1 MKKIMLEWRKFL
13 KEEEASAEY
22 AKASKEKKTL
32 EALIGAEYKEFV
44 AGLKNKIKD
53 PKFQSFLEMGLVDGS
68 VPDDRVTVETVD
80 IPVKQLQPTQSQ
92 IGLAD
97 SLGYLSQ
104 KAPQGAA
111 TIAKG
116 SVKPANIGGRI
127 ITANGKY
134 VVDGHHR
141 WSQIYL
147 INPEATV
154 PAINFNVGGAFDSP
168 EGVLKLTHL
177 SIAATDKAVPLK
189 QADSATD
196 VYKTGGNREKIV
208 SILNKTVSDEMASV
222 LAPFYKTKSKA
233 GVVEKIADHAAILYK
248 STSSAAADGPV
259 RGLMPQTAELS
270 PETDKM
276 KAIAKGAV
284 NWNPEA

>member
-22 AKASKEKKTL
+22 TKASKEKKTL

-53 PKFQSFLEMGLVDGS
+53 PKFQSFLEMGLADGS
-68 VPDDRVTVETVD
+68 VPDDRVTVDTVD

-111 TIAKG
+111 TIAQG

-196 VYKTGGNREKIV
+196 VYKTGGDREKIV

-222 LAPFYKTKSKA
+222 LAPFYKTKSKE